1 MKTYTTSETSNEVDN
16 LGELVYKVLLVF
28 DRVGVGPLVLQQG
41 VVFSALLLGFVA
53 LLLSLH
59 FINDLFL

>member
-28 DRVGVGPLVLQQG
+28 DRVGVGPLVPQQG
-41 VVFSALLLGFVA
+41 VVFSALLLSFVL

-59 FINDLFL
+59 FIDDFFL